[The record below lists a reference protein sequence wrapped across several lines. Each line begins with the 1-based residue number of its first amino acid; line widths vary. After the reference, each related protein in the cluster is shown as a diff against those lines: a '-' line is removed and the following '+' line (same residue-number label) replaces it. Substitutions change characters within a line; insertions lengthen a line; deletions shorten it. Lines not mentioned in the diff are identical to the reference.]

1 MPSGPNLTGPIVP
14 GKTGA
19 NFFSVL
25 VCSYSFCRKAKTVPA
40 VLEGKAGGHAIT
52 FWWSRPK
59 QYPTGLQL

>member
-1 MPSGPNLTGPIVP
+1 MPSGRNLTGPIVL

-19 NFFSVL
+19 NFFIL
-25 VCSYSFCRKAKTVPA
+25 VCNYSFCREAKTVPIA
-40 VLEGKAGGHAIT
+40 LEGKAGGHAIA